1 MNASLFIE
9 DYLYTY
15 NKYVQIRQTLG
26 NHMAVAC
33 LNLPAFTTFDLTE
46 KDTLKTWWNKYLKR
60 FNALCKAIGV
70 INEGQKLS
78 MSLTYVGNEMY

>member
-1 MNASLFIE
+1 
-9 DYLYTY
+9 
-15 NKYVQIRQTLG
+15 
-26 NHMAVAC
+26 MAVAC

-60 FNALCKAIGV
+60 FNALCKATGV